1 VLICQLG
8 RFVNYGGSG
17 SGSGSVPDTNHMANL
32 FDLNKFVSCLNV
44 KKRASRDAQFIFVVS
59 PKI

>member
-1 VLICQLG
+1 MLICQLG

-17 SGSGSVPDTNHMANL
+17 SVPDTNHMANL
-32 FDLNKFVSCLNV
+32 SDLNKFVSCLNV